1 MRWSELATRQLLRKL
16 HTPAAIDDD
25 PIALA
30 LAQASGARSPREA
43 VRAAVDS
50 ALRPYPAIY
59 ATIVRRMD
67 VEGEDVGTLVAEL
80 GCSARS
86 VYRYR
91 ARAMTAI
98 RYEVEAI
105 TRAARASHTS
115 AHHRDDERT
124 HEARFSAA

>member
-1 MRWSELATRQLLRKL
+1 MRWSELATRQLLRKM

-30 LAQASGARSPREA
+30 LSGATGVRSPREA
-43 VRAAVDS
+43 VRSAVES
-50 ALRPYPAIY
+50 ALRPYPSIY

-67 VEGEDVGTLVAEL
+67 VEGEDVGTLVGEL

-86 VYRYR
+86 IYRYR

-98 RYEVEAI
+98 RYEIEAI
-105 TRAARASHTS
+105 TRTSRARERDRDRDRDRGGSH
-115 AHHRDDERT
+115 E
-124 HEARFSAA
+124 SAA

>member
-1 MRWSELATRQLLRKL
+1 VRWSELATRQLLRKM

-30 LAQASGARSPREA
+30 LVRATNARSPRDA
-43 VRAAVDS
+43 VRAAVDA
-50 ALRPYPAIY
+50 ALRPYPQIY

-67 VEGEDVGTLVAEL
+67 VEGEDVGTVVAEL

-98 RYEVEAI
+98 RYEIEAL
-105 TRAARASHTS
+105 TREPRAL
-115 AHHRDDERT
+115 RD
-124 HEARFSAA
+124 SAA

>member
-1 MRWSELATRQLLRKL
+1 MRWSELATRQLLRKM

-30 LAQASGARSPREA
+30 LAGASGVHSPREA
-43 VRAAVDS
+43 VRSAVDS
-50 ALRPYPAIY
+50 ALRPYPPIY

-67 VEGEDVGTLVAEL
+67 ADGEDVGSLVAEL

-86 VYRYR
+86 IYRYR

-98 RYEVEAI
+98 RYEIEAI
-105 TRAARASHTS
+105 TRSSRARERDREHGSH
-115 AHHRDDERT
+115 E
-124 HEARFSAA
+124 SAA